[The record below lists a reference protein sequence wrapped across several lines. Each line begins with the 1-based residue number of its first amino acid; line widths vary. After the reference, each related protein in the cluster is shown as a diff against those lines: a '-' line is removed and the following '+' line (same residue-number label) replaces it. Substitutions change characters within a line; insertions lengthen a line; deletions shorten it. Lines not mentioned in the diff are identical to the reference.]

1 MKSFRNYV
9 NKVEPVVINEAKE
22 PDARCIILSGS
33 LKSNENKSNSN
44 YLSELVVKRLN
55 EANIET
61 EIVYLHDIKITPGVE
76 REVNG
81 EEDDFTK
88 VIDQIK
94 NTDILI
100 IATPIWWGIQS
111 SLVQAVI
118 ERLTWFDDE
127 ALRTNKNLIYGK
139 VFGCIISGADDGWQ
153 HVQGNLYNFASSI
166 GFTIP
171 PDAALSSSA
180 QGKEAID
187 KDKDTQKSME
197 RFCSN
202 MIFWG
207 KTLKQLDF
215 HNGSQLFGYNKTGYI
230 SGKS

>member
-1 MKSFRNYV
+1 MKTFRHYV
-9 NKVEPVVINEAKE
+9 NKIEPVVITEAKE

-33 LKSNENKSNSN
+33 LKANDNKSTSN
-44 YLSELVVKRLN
+44 YMADLVKERLKQ
-55 EANIET
+55 ANIEV
-61 EIVYLHDIKITPGVE
+61 EIVYLHDIDITPGVE
-76 REVNG
+76 REVNN
-81 EEDDFTK
+81 EPDDFTE
-88 VIDQIK
+88 VIDKIK
-94 NTDILI
+94 DTDILI

-111 SLVQAVI
+111 SLTQAAI

-127 ALRTNKNLIYGK
+127 ALRMNKNLIYGK

-153 HVQGNLYNFASSI
+153 HIQGNLYNFASSI

-180 QGKEAID
+180 QGKEAVD
-187 KDKDTQKSME
+187 KDKDTQKSLE

-202 MIFWG
+202 MIYWG
-207 KTLKQLDF
+207 KTLKQQDF
-215 HNGSQLFGYNKTGYI
+215 HNGTQLFGYNKTGYI

>member
-1 MKSFRNYV
+1 MKTFKNYV
-9 NKVEPVVINEAKE
+9 NNVEPVVIVEAKE
-22 PDARCIILSGS
+22 ADARCIILSGS
-33 LKSNENKSNSN
+33 LKANENKSTSN
-44 YLSELVVKRLN
+44 YLSELVSDRLK

-61 EIVYLHDIKITPGVE
+61 EIVYLHDINITPGVE
-76 REVNG
+76 REVDG
-81 EEDDFTK
+81 KPDDFTDI
-88 VIDQIK
+88 IDKIK
-94 NTDILI
+94 DADILI

-111 SLVQAVI
+111 SLVQAAI

-180 QGKEAID
+180 QGKEEID
-187 KDKDTQKSME
+187 KDRDTKKSLE

-207 KTLKQLDF
+207 KSLKQQNF